1 MSVSKKL
8 NKVCC
13 DKEDC
18 YFYKKKNYLVKID
31 HLRIYNLMS
40 IILNK

>member
-1 MSVSKKL
+1 MSVSKKF

-18 YFYKKKNYLVKID
+18 YFYKERIIQ
-31 HLRIYNLMS
+31 LRL
-40 IILNK
+40 II